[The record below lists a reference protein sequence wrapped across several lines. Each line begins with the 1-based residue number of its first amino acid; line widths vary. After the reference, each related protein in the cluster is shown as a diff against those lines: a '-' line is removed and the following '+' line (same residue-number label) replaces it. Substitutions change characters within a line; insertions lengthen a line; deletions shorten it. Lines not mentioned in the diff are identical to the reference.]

1 MAFPRRRLVVCL
13 LLAAAAVTVAYWAA
27 WYGHRSW
34 VASRTESSYEDF
46 ENAFPL
52 ADGWLVVTLLVAAR
66 GLLLRRPSAL
76 LGLLCAGSA
85 GLYLAGMDVLYDLQH
100 GIWWDGGGGGVLE
113 LGINLVTLA
122 GSAFAL
128 GLGWRYRE
136 ALIAG
141 G

>member
-85 GLYLAGMDVLYDLQH
+85 GLYLAGMDVL
-100 GIWWDGGGGGVLE
+100 
-113 LGINLVTLA
+113 
-122 GSAFAL
+122 
-128 GLGWRYRE
+128 
-136 ALIAG
+136 
-141 G
+141 